1 MIFLQQKHYFKE
13 HFMKKRFLLSLSLAA
28 SLLCAEDNGFF
39 VSAGY
44 QIGEAVQMVKNTGEL
59 KNLNDKYEQL
69 NQYLN
74 QVASLR
80 QSIKNANNYELVKQ
94 SISNL
99 ISFANNN
106 SQNKDLSP
114 IYSSTQAVLTSILAF
129 WTLYAGNALTF
140 NVEGLTTSTSQNGQG
155 FSNVPLTAKCSQPD
169 SKNCMPIATYQK
181 MKNLAESL
189 QKAQGTLCA
198 LNENGC
204 NTANQD
210 QGATISSAL
219 NTAKELMDLISAT
232 NTNMDW
238 SKIKINGLL
247 VPSEVRGDK
256 NGSTTKYEGKITSN
270 NPVTSYALFQNIY
283 KMLPYLQESLKL
295 SEQNKSKSD
304 GLQGQV
310 TGDNTNPNYDKEIYN
325 FAQNQQTILS
335 NAKSI
340 FNLFNSIPKDQ
351 FEYLQV
357 GYLKIP
363 PLGTTP
369 TKPYRKNVNLNA
381 EIDSIQRNVSYYGN
395 RIDSALSV
403 AKDVYNLK
411 SNQAQIVA
419 AYNGAKNLS
428 QEISQL
434 PHNQVNTKDIVTLP
448 YDKNAPAAGQYNY
461 QINQEQASNLSQALA
476 AMSNNPFK
484 KVGMISS
491 QNNNGALNGL
501 GVQVGYKQFFG
512 ESKRWGLRYYGFFDY
527 NHGYIKSSFFNSS
540 SDIWTY
546 GGGSDLLVNFINDSV
561 TRKNNKLSVGL
572 FGGIQLAGTTWL
584 NSQYVNLTALNNPY
598 SAKVN
603 TSNFQ
608 FLFNLGLRTNLATA
622 KKEDSEHSAQH
633 GIELGIKIPTINTN
647 YYSFLG
653 AKLEYR
659 RLYSVY
665 LNYVFAY

>member
-1 MIFLQQKHYFKE
+1 
-13 HFMKKRFLLSLSLAA
+13 
-28 SLLCAEDNGFF
+28 
-39 VSAGY
+39 
-44 QIGEAVQMVKNTGEL
+44 MVKNTGEL

-80 QSIKNANNYELVKQ
+80 QSIQNANNISLVNSSLNDLK
-94 SISNL
+94 
-99 ISFANNN
+99 SFTENNYN
-106 SQNKDLSP
+106 STTQSP
-114 IYSSTQAVLTSILAF
+114 IFNAVQAVITSVLGF
-129 WTLYAGNALTF
+129 WSLYAGNYLTF
-140 NVEGLTTSTSQNGQG
+140 FVGNKDTKQAANVQGNPPFKTIVDNCSGIENCAMDQTTY
-155 FSNVPLTAKCSQPD
+155 D
-169 SKNCMPIATYQK
+169 K
-181 MKNLAESL
+181 MKKLAEDL
-189 QKAQGTLCA
+189 QAAQQNSATKANNLCA
-198 LNENGC
+198 LSGC
-204 NTANQD
+204 ATT
-210 QGATISSAL
+210 QGQNPSSTVSNAL
-219 NTAKELMDLISAT
+219 NLAQQLMDLIANTKTAMMWKNIVISGVSNASGAINSTGYPTQYAVFNNIKAMIPFLQQAVTLSQNNNTLSSKLQAQAT
-232 NTNMDW
+232 GSQTNPEFAKDIYNLALNQ
-238 SKIKINGLL
+238 KQVL
-247 VPSEVRGDK
+247 
-256 NGSTTKYEGKITSN
+256 
-270 NPVTSYALFQNIY
+270 SYA
-283 KMLPYLQESLKL
+283 K
-295 SEQNKSKSD
+295 D
-304 GLQGQV
+304 
-310 TGDNTNPNYDKEIYN
+310 
-325 FAQNQQTILS
+325 
-335 NAKSI
+335 I
-340 FNLFNSIPKDQ
+340 FNLFNSIPADQ
-351 FEYLQV
+351 YKYLEKA
-357 GYLKIP
+357 YLKIP
-363 PLGTTP
+363 NLGQTP
-369 TKPYRKNVNLNA
+369 TNPYRQVVNLNK
-381 EIDSIQRNVSYYGN
+381 EVQTIQNNVSYYGN
-395 RIDSALSV
+395 RLDSALSV

-411 SNQAQIVA
+411 SNQTQIVA

-434 PHNQVNTKDIVTLP
+434 PYNQVNTKDIVTLP
-448 YDKNAPAAGQYNY
+448 YDKNAPTAGQYNY
-461 QINQEQASNLSQALA
+461 QINQQQASNLSQALA

-484 KVGMISS
+484 NIGMIAS

-584 NSQYVNLTALNNPY
+584 NSQYVNLTAFNNPY

>member
-1 MIFLQQKHYFKE
+1 
-13 HFMKKRFLLSLSLAA
+13 MKKRFLLSLSLAA
-28 SLLCAEDNGFF
+28 SLLYAEDNGFF

-74 QVASLR
+74 QVASLK
-80 QSIKNANNYELVKQ
+80 QSIQNANNYELVKQ

-114 IYSSTQAVLTSILAF
+114 IYSSAQAVLTSILAF

-155 FSNVPLTAKCSQPD
+155 FSNVPLTAKCSQPN

-204 NTANQD
+204 NTTN

-238 SKIKINGLL
+238 SRIKINGLL

-270 NPVTSYALFQNIY
+270 NSVTSYALFQNIY

-403 AKDVYNLK
+403 ARDVYNLK
-411 SNQAQIVA
+411 SNQTQIVA

-428 QEISQL
+428 QEISKL
-434 PHNQVNTKDIVTLP
+434 PYNQVNTKDIVTLP

-484 KVGMISS
+484 KIGMISS

-501 GVQVGYKQFFG
+501 GVKVGYKQFFG

-653 AKLEYR
+653 TKLEYR

>member
-1 MIFLQQKHYFKE
+1 
-13 HFMKKRFLLSLSLAA
+13 MKKRFLLSLSLTA

-39 VSAGY
+39 MSAGY
-44 QIGEAVQMVKNTGEL
+44 QIGEAVQTVKNTGEL

-69 NQYLN
+69 NSYLN
-74 QVASLR
+74 QVASLK
-80 QSIKNANNYELVKQ
+80 QSIQNANNIELVNSSLNDLK
-94 SISNL
+94 
-99 ISFANNN
+99 SFTENNYN
-106 SQNKDLSP
+106 STTQSP
-114 IYSSTQAVLTSILAF
+114 IFNAVQAVITSVLGF
-129 WTLYAGNALTF
+129 WSLYAGNYFTF
-140 NVEGLTTSTSQNGQG
+140 FVGKDTNKPANVNGNPPFRTIINNCSGLEHCAMDQTTY
-155 FSNVPLTAKCSQPD
+155 D
-169 SKNCMPIATYQK
+169 K
-181 MKNLAESL
+181 MKKLAEEL
-189 QKAQGTLCA
+189 QAAQTNSATKANNLCA
-198 LNENGC
+198 LSGCATTNGQ
-204 NTANQD
+204 NSPNSTVSN
-210 QGATISSAL
+210 AL
-219 NTAKELMDLISAT
+219 NLAQQLMDLIA
-232 NTNMDW
+232 NTKTAMMWKN
-238 SKIKINGLL
+238 IVING
-247 VPSEVRGDK
+247 VSNVSG
-256 NGSTTKYEGKITSN
+256 GAITSTGYPTQYAVFN
-270 NPVTSYALFQNIY
+270 NIKAMIPILQQAVTLSQSNNTLSSKLQAQATGSQTNPEFAKDIYNLALNQKQVISYA
-283 KMLPYLQESLKL
+283 K
-295 SEQNKSKSD
+295 D
-304 GLQGQV
+304 
-310 TGDNTNPNYDKEIYN
+310 
-325 FAQNQQTILS
+325 
-335 NAKSI
+335 I
-340 FNLFNSIPKDQ
+340 FNLFNSIPKEQ
-351 FEYLQV
+351 YKYLEKA
-357 GYLKIP
+357 YLKIP
-363 PLGTTP
+363 NAGQTP
-369 TKPYRKNVNLNA
+369 TNPYRQEVNLNK
-381 EIDSIQRNVSYYGN
+381 EVQTIQNNVSYYGN
-395 RIDSALSV
+395 RLDSALSV

-411 SNQAQIVA
+411 SNQKEIVA
-419 AYNGAKNLS
+419 AYSGAKNLS

-434 PHNQVNTKDIVTLP
+434 PYNQVNTKDIVTLS

-484 KVGMISS
+484 KIGMISS

>member
-1 MIFLQQKHYFKE
+1 
-13 HFMKKRFLLSLSLAA
+13 MKKRFLLSLSLAA

-39 VSAGY
+39 ISAGY
-44 QIGEAVQMVKNTGEL
+44 QIGEAVQTVKNTGEL

-74 QVASLR
+74 QVASLK
-80 QSIKNANNYELVKQ
+80 QSIQNANNIELVNSSLNDLK
-94 SISNL
+94 
-99 ISFANNN
+99 SFTENNYN
-106 SQNKDLSP
+106 STTQSP
-114 IYSSTQAVLTSILAF
+114 IFNAVQAVITSVLGF
-129 WTLYAGNALTF
+129 WSLYAGNYFTF
-140 NVEGLTTSTSQNGQG
+140 FVGNKDRQANVNGNPPFG
-155 FSNVPLTAKCSQPD
+155 TII
-169 SKNCMPIATYQK
+169 KNCSGIENCAMNETTYNE
-181 MKNLAESL
+181 MKKLAEEL
-189 QKAQGTLCA
+189 QAAQQNSATKANNLCA
-198 LNENGC
+198 LSGCATTNGQ
-204 NTANQD
+204 NSP
-210 QGATISSAL
+210 SSTVSNAL
-219 NTAKELMDLISAT
+219 NLAQQLMDLIANTKTAMMWDNISIAGVSNTSGAIKSTNYPTHYAVFNNIKAMIPILQQAVTLSQNNNSLSSNLQAQAT
-232 NTNMDW
+232 GSQTNPEFAKDIYNLALNQ
-238 SKIKINGLL
+238 KQVI
-247 VPSEVRGDK
+247 
-256 NGSTTKYEGKITSN
+256 
-270 NPVTSYALFQNIY
+270 SYAQ
-283 KMLPYLQESLKL
+283 
-295 SEQNKSKSD
+295 D
-304 GLQGQV
+304 
-310 TGDNTNPNYDKEIYN
+310 
-325 FAQNQQTILS
+325 
-335 NAKSI
+335 I

-351 FEYLQV
+351 YKYLEKA
-357 GYLKIP
+357 YLKIP
-363 PLGTTP
+363 NLGKTP
-369 TKPYRKNVNLNA
+369 TNPYRQEVNLNK
-381 EIDSIQRNVSYYGN
+381 EIQTIQNNVSYYGN
-395 RIDSALSV
+395 RLDSALSV

-411 SNQAQIVA
+411 SNQKEIVA

-434 PHNQVNTKDIVTLP
+434 PYNQVNTKDIVTLP

-461 QINQEQASNLSQALA
+461 QINPEQASNLSQALA

-491 QNNNGALNGL
+491 QSNNGALNGL

>member
-1 MIFLQQKHYFKE
+1 
-13 HFMKKRFLLSLSLAA
+13 MKKRFLLSLSLVA

-39 VSAGY
+39 MSAGY

-80 QSIKNANNYELVKQ
+80 QSIQNANNISLVNSSLNDLK
-94 SISNL
+94 
-99 ISFANNN
+99 SFTENNYN
-106 SQNKDLSP
+106 STTQSP
-114 IYSSTQAVLTSILAF
+114 IFNAVQAVITSVLGF
-129 WTLYAGNALTF
+129 WSLYAGNYLTF
-140 NVEGLTTSTSQNGQG
+140 FVGNKNTQQPANVQGNPPFKTIINNCSGIENCAMDQTTY
-155 FSNVPLTAKCSQPD
+155 D
-169 SKNCMPIATYQK
+169 K
-181 MKNLAESL
+181 MKELAEKL
-189 QKAQGTLCA
+189 QAAQTNAATKANNLCA
-198 LNENGC
+198 LSGCATTNGQ
-204 NTANQD
+204 TP
-210 QGATISSAL
+210 SSTVSNAL
-219 NTAKELMDLISAT
+219 NLAQQLMDLIA
-232 NTNMDW
+232 NTKTAMMW
-238 SKIKINGLL
+238 
-247 VPSEVRGDK
+247 K
-256 NGSTTKYEGKITSN
+256 NIVISGVSNVSGAITSTNYPTQYAVFN
-270 NPVTSYALFQNIY
+270 NIKAMIPILQQAVTLSQSNNTISSKLQAQATGSQTNPEFAKDIYNLALNQKQVISYA
-283 KMLPYLQESLKL
+283 K
-295 SEQNKSKSD
+295 D
-304 GLQGQV
+304 
-310 TGDNTNPNYDKEIYN
+310 
-325 FAQNQQTILS
+325 
-335 NAKSI
+335 I
-340 FNLFNSIPKDQ
+340 FNLFNSIPADQ
-351 FEYLQV
+351 YKYLEKA
-357 GYLKIP
+357 YLKIP
-363 PLGTTP
+363 NAGNTP
-369 TKPYRKNVNLNA
+369 TNPYRQVVNLNK
-381 EIDSIQRNVSYYGN
+381 EVQTIQNNVSYYGN
-395 RIDSALSV
+395 RLDSALSV

-411 SNQAQIVA
+411 SNQKEIVA
-419 AYNGAKNLS
+419 AYSGAKNLS

-434 PHNQVNTKDIVTLP
+434 PYNQVNTKDIVTLP

-461 QINQEQASNLSQALA
+461 QINQEQASNLNQALA

-484 KVGMISS
+484 KIGMIAS

-546 GGGSDLLVNFINDSV
+546 GGGSDLLVNIINDSV

-653 AKLEYR
+653 SKLEYR

>member
-1 MIFLQQKHYFKE
+1 
-13 HFMKKRFLLSLSLAA
+13 MKKRFLLSLSLTA

-44 QIGEAVQMVKNTGEL
+44 QIGEAVQTVKNTGEL

-74 QVASLR
+74 QVASLK
-80 QSIKNANNYELVKQ
+80 QSIQNANNISLVNSSLNDLK
-94 SISNL
+94 
-99 ISFANNN
+99 SFTENNYN
-106 SQNKDLSP
+106 STTQSP
-114 IYSSTQAVLTSILAF
+114 IFNAVQAVITSVLGF
-129 WTLYAGNALTF
+129 WSLYAGNYFTF
-140 NVEGLTTSTSQNGQG
+140 FVGNKNTKRPANVSGNPPFKTILDNCSEIENCAMDQTTY
-155 FSNVPLTAKCSQPD
+155 D
-169 SKNCMPIATYQK
+169 K
-181 MKNLAESL
+181 MKKLAEDL
-189 QKAQGTLCA
+189 QAAQQNSTTKANNLCA
-198 LNENGC
+198 LSGCATTNGQ
-204 NTANQD
+204 TP
-210 QGATISSAL
+210 SSTVSNAL
-219 NTAKELMDLISAT
+219 NLAQQLMDLIA
-232 NTNMDW
+232 NTKTAMMW
-238 SKIKINGLL
+238 
-247 VPSEVRGDK
+247 K
-256 NGSTTKYEGKITSN
+256 NIVISGVSNVSGAITSTNYPTHYAVFN
-270 NPVTSYALFQNIY
+270 NIKAMIPILQQAVTLSQSNNSLSSKLQAQATGSQTNPEFAKDIYNLALNQKQVISYAQN
-283 KMLPYLQESLKL
+283 
-295 SEQNKSKSD
+295 
-304 GLQGQV
+304 
-310 TGDNTNPNYDKEIYN
+310 
-325 FAQNQQTILS
+325 
-335 NAKSI
+335 I
-340 FNLFNSIPKDQ
+340 FNLFNSIPKEQ
-351 FEYLQV
+351 YKYLEKA
-357 GYLKIP
+357 YLKIP
-363 PLGTTP
+363 NAGQTP
-369 TKPYRKNVNLNA
+369 TDPYRQVVNLNK
-381 EIDSIQRNVSYYGN
+381 EVQTIQNNVSYYGN
-395 RIDSALSV
+395 RVDSALSV

-411 SNQAQIVA
+411 SNQTQIVA

-434 PHNQVNTKDIVTLP
+434 PYNQVNTKDIVTLP

-484 KVGMISS
+484 NIGMIAS

>member
-1 MIFLQQKHYFKE
+1 
-13 HFMKKRFLLSLSLAA
+13 MKKRFLLSLSL
-28 SLLCAEDNGFF
+28 SLAVPSLHAEDNGFF

-59 KNLNDKYEQL
+59 KNLNEKYEQL

-80 QSIKNANNYELVKQ
+80 QSIQNANNIELVNSSLNYLK
-94 SISNL
+94 
-99 ISFANNN
+99 SFTDNNYN
-106 SQNKDLSP
+106 STTQSP
-114 IYSSTQAVLTSILAF
+114 IFNAAQAVITSVLGF
-129 WTLYAGNALTF
+129 WSLYAGNYFTF
-140 NVEGLTTSTSQNGQG
+140 FVGN
-155 FSNVPLTAKCSQPD
+155 KD
-169 SKNCMPIATYQK
+169 SKKPASVQGNPPFSTIVSNCSGIENCAMNETTYNE
-181 MKNLAESL
+181 MKKLAESL
-189 QKAQGTLCA
+189 QAAQQNATTKGNNLCA
-198 LNENGC
+198 LSGC
-204 NTANQD
+204 ATT
-210 QGATISSAL
+210 QGQPNSTVSSAL
-219 NTAKELMDLISAT
+219 ETAQKLMDLIASTKTA
-232 NTNMDW
+232 MMW
-238 SKIKINGLL
+238 
-247 VPSEVRGDK
+247 K
-256 NGSTTKYEGKITSN
+256 NIVISGVSNRAGGAGTITSTGYPTQYAVFN
-270 NPVTSYALFQNIY
+270 NIKAMIPILQQAVTLSQSNHTLSAS
-283 KMLPYLQESLKL
+283 LQA
-295 SEQNKSKSD
+295 QA
-304 GLQGQV
+304 
-310 TGDNTNPNYDKEIYN
+310 TGSQTNPQFAKDIYN
-325 FAQNQQTILS
+325 LAQNQKAIIS
-335 NAKSI
+335 YAKDI

-351 FEYLQV
+351 YQYLEKA
-357 GYLKIP
+357 YLKVP
-363 PLGTTP
+363 NAGQTP
-369 TKPYRKNVNLNA
+369 TNPYRQEVNLNQ
-381 EIDSIQRNVSYYGN
+381 EIQTIQNNVNYYGN
-395 RIDSALSV
+395 RVDAALSV
-403 AKDVYNLK
+403 ARDVYNLK
-411 SNQAQIVA
+411 SNQANIVT
-419 AYNGAKNLS
+419 AYSNANNLS
-428 QEISQL
+428 QEISKL
-434 PHNQVNTKDIVTLP
+434 PYNQVNTKDIITPP

-461 QINQEQASNLSQALA
+461 QINPEQQSNLSQALA

-484 KVGMISS
+484 NVGMISS

-584 NSQYVNLTALNNPY
+584 NSQYVNLTAFNNPY

-608 FLFNLGLRTNLATA
+608 FLFNLGLRMNLATA

-653 AKLEYR
+653 TKLEYR

>member
-1 MIFLQQKHYFKE
+1 
-13 HFMKKRFLLSLSLAA
+13 MKKRFLLSLSLAA

-39 VSAGY
+39 VSVGY
-44 QIGEAVQMVKNTGEL
+44 QIGEAVQTVKNTGEL

-74 QVASLR
+74 QVASLK
-80 QSIKNANNYELVKQ
+80 QSIQNANNISLVNSSLNDLK
-94 SISNL
+94 
-99 ISFANNN
+99 SFTENNYN
-106 SQNKDLSP
+106 STTQSP
-114 IYSSTQAVLTSILAF
+114 IFNAVQAVITSVLGF
-129 WTLYAGNALTF
+129 WSLYAGNYLTF
-140 NVEGLTTSTSQNGQG
+140 FVGNKDTQRPANVNGNPPFRTVINNCSGLENCAMEQTT
-155 FSNVPLTAKCSQPD
+155 
-169 SKNCMPIATYQK
+169 YEK
-181 MKNLAESL
+181 MKELAESL
-189 QKAQGTLCA
+189 QAAQQNSTTKANNLCA
-198 LNENGC
+198 LSGCATTNG
-204 NTANQD
+204 QSP
-210 QGATISSAL
+210 SSTVSNAL
-219 NTAKELMDLISAT
+219 NLAQRLMDLIA
-232 NTNMDW
+232 NTKTAMMWNN
-238 SKIKINGLL
+238 IVING
-247 VPSEVRGDK
+247 VSNASGAIK
-256 NGSTTKYEGKITSN
+256 STGYPTRYAVFNNIKAMIPILQQAVTLSQSN
-270 NPVTSYALFQNIY
+270 NSLSSKLQAQATGSQTNPEFAKDIYNLALNQKQVISYA
-283 KMLPYLQESLKL
+283 K
-295 SEQNKSKSD
+295 D
-304 GLQGQV
+304 
-310 TGDNTNPNYDKEIYN
+310 
-325 FAQNQQTILS
+325 
-335 NAKSI
+335 I

-351 FEYLQV
+351 YKYLEKA
-357 GYLKIP
+357 YLKIP
-363 PLGTTP
+363 NAGQTP
-369 TKPYRKNVNLNA
+369 TNPYRQVVNLNK
-381 EIDSIQRNVSYYGN
+381 EVQTIQNNVSYYGN
-395 RIDSALSV
+395 RLDSALSV

-411 SNQAQIVA
+411 SNQTQIVA

-428 QEISQL
+428 EEISQL
-434 PHNQVNTKDIVTLP
+434 PYNQVNTKDIVTLP
-448 YDKNAPAAGQYNY
+448 YDKNAPVAGQYNY

-484 KVGMISS
+484 KIGMIAS
-491 QNNNGALNGL
+491 QSNNGALNGL

-546 GGGSDLLVNFINDSV
+546 GGGSDLLVNIINDSV

>member
-1 MIFLQQKHYFKE
+1 M
-13 HFMKKRFLLSLSLAA
+13 R
-28 SLLCAEDNGFF
+28 AEDNGFF

-80 QSIKNANNYELVKQ
+80 QSIQNANNISLVNSSLNDLK
-94 SISNL
+94 
-99 ISFANNN
+99 SFTENNYN
-106 SQNKDLSP
+106 STTQSP
-114 IYSSTQAVLTSILAF
+114 IFNAVQAVITSVLGF
-129 WTLYAGNALTF
+129 WSLYAGNYLTF
-140 NVEGLTTSTSQNGQG
+140 FVGNKDTKQPANVNGNPPFKTVINNCSGLENCAMEQTTY
-155 FSNVPLTAKCSQPD
+155 D
-169 SKNCMPIATYQK
+169 K
-181 MKNLAESL
+181 MKNLAEEL
-189 QKAQGTLCA
+189 QAAQQNSTTKANNLCTLSGCTTTQGQSPSSTVSNA
-198 LNENGC
+198 LNL
-204 NTANQD
+204 AQ
-210 QGATISSAL
+210 Q
-219 NTAKELMDLISAT
+219 LMDLIA
-232 NTNMDW
+232 NTKTAMMWKNIVI
-238 SKIKINGLL
+238 SGVSNASGAINSTGYPTQYAVFNNIKAMIPILQQAVTL
-247 VPSEVRGDK
+247 SQ
-256 NGSTTKYEGKITSN
+256 SN
-270 NPVTSYALFQNIY
+270 NTLAGN
-283 KMLPYLQESLKL
+283 LQA
-295 SEQNKSKSD
+295 QA
-304 GLQGQV
+304 
-310 TGDNTNPNYDKEIYN
+310 TGSQTNPEFAKDIYN
-325 FAQNQQTILS
+325 LAQNQKQVIS
-335 NAKSI
+335 YAKDI
-340 FNLFNSIPKDQ
+340 FNLFNSIPADQ
-351 FEYLQV
+351 YKYLEKA
-357 GYLKIP
+357 YLKIP
-363 PLGTTP
+363 NAGQTP
-369 TKPYRKNVNLNA
+369 TNPYRQVVNLNK
-381 EIDSIQRNVSYYGN
+381 EVQTIQSNVSYYGN
-395 RIDSALSV
+395 RLDSALSV

-411 SNQAQIVA
+411 SNQTQIVA

-434 PHNQVNTKDIVTLP
+434 PYNQVNTKDIVTLP

-484 KVGMISS
+484 KIGMIAS
-491 QNNNGALNGL
+491 QSNNGALNGL

>member
-1 MIFLQQKHYFKE
+1 
-13 HFMKKRFLLSLSLAA
+13 MKKRFLFSLSLTA

-44 QIGEAVQMVKNTGEL
+44 QIGEAVSMVKNTGEL

-74 QVASLR
+74 QVASLK
-80 QSIKNANNYELVKQ
+80 QSIQNANNIELVNSSLNDLK
-94 SISNL
+94 
-99 ISFANNN
+99 SFTNNN
-106 SQNKDLSP
+106 YNSTTQSP
-114 IYSSTQAVLTSILAF
+114 IFNAVQAVITSVLGF
-129 WTLYAGNALTF
+129 WSLYAGNYLTF
-140 NVEGLTTSTSQNGQG
+140 FVVNKDSRRLANVNGNPPFKTIINCSGIENCTMDQTTY
-155 FSNVPLTAKCSQPD
+155 D
-169 SKNCMPIATYQK
+169 K
-181 MKNLAESL
+181 MKSLAESL
-189 QKAQGTLCA
+189 QKAQQNSATKGNNLCA
-198 LNENGC
+198 LSGC
-204 NTANQD
+204 AATEGQNPNS
-210 QGATISSAL
+210 TISNAL
-219 NTAKELMDLISAT
+219 NLAQQLMDLIA
-232 NTNMDW
+232 NTKTAMMWKNIVI
-238 SKIKINGLL
+238 SGVSNASGAIESTGYPTQYAVFNNIKAMIPILQQAVTL
-247 VPSEVRGDK
+247 SQ
-256 NGSTTKYEGKITSN
+256 SN
-270 NPVTSYALFQNIY
+270 NSLAGNLQAQATGSQTNPQFAKDIYNLALNQKQVISYAQ
-283 KMLPYLQESLKL
+283 
-295 SEQNKSKSD
+295 D
-304 GLQGQV
+304 
-310 TGDNTNPNYDKEIYN
+310 
-325 FAQNQQTILS
+325 
-335 NAKSI
+335 I
-340 FNLFNSIPKDQ
+340 FNLFNSIPAEQYK
-351 FEYLQV
+351 YLEKA
-357 GYLKIP
+357 YLKIP
-363 PLGTTP
+363 NAGQTP
-369 TKPYRKNVNLNA
+369 TNPYRQVVNLNQ
-381 EIDSIQRNVSYYGN
+381 EVQTIKNNVSYYGN

-403 AKDVYNLK
+403 ARDVYNLK
-411 SNQAQIVA
+411 SNQTQIVA

-434 PHNQVNTKDIVTLP
+434 PYNQVNTKDIVTLSH
-448 YDKNAPAAGQYNY
+448 DQNAPAAGQYNY
-461 QINQEQASNLSQALA
+461 QINPEQASNLSQALA

-484 KVGMISS
+484 NIGMISS
-491 QNNNGALNGL
+491 QSNNGALNGL

>member
-1 MIFLQQKHYFKE
+1 
-13 HFMKKRFLLSLSLAA
+13 MKKTILLSLSLAS
-28 SLLCAEDNGFF
+28 SLLHAEDNGFF

-74 QVASLR
+74 QVASLK
-80 QSIKNANNYELVKQ
+80 QSIQNANNISLVNSSLNDLK
-94 SISNL
+94 
-99 ISFANNN
+99 SFTNNN
-106 SQNKDLSP
+106 YNSTTQSP
-114 IYSSTQAVLTSILAF
+114 IFNAVQAVITSVLGF
-129 WTLYAGNALTF
+129 WSLYAGNYLTF
-140 NVEGLTTSTSQNGQG
+140 FVGNKDTKQPASVAGNPPFKTITDNCSGIENCAMEQTTYNQ
-155 FSNVPLTAKCSQPD
+155 
-169 SKNCMPIATYQK
+169 
-181 MKNLAESL
+181 MKKLAEDL
-189 QKAQGTLCA
+189 QAAQQNSATKANNLCA
-198 LNENGC
+198 LSGCATTNGQ
-204 NTANQD
+204 NPNSTVSN
-210 QGATISSAL
+210 AL
-219 NTAKELMDLISAT
+219 NLAQQLMDLIA
-232 NTNMDW
+232 NTKTAMMWKNIVI
-238 SKIKINGLL
+238 SGVSNTSGAINSTGYPTQYAVFNNIKAMIPILQQAVTL
-247 VPSEVRGDK
+247 SQ
-256 NGSTTKYEGKITSN
+256 SN
-270 NPVTSYALFQNIY
+270 NTLASH
-283 KMLPYLQESLKL
+283 LQA
-295 SEQNKSKSD
+295 QA
-304 GLQGQV
+304 
-310 TGDNTNPNYDKEIYN
+310 TGSQTNPEFAKDIYN
-325 FAQNQQTILS
+325 LAQNQKQVIS
-335 NAKSI
+335 YAQDI
-340 FNLFNSIPKDQ
+340 FNLFNSIPAEQYK
-351 FEYLQV
+351 YLEKA
-357 GYLKIP
+357 YLKIP
-363 PLGTTP
+363 NAGQTP
-369 TKPYRKNVNLNA
+369 TNPYRQVVNLNQ
-381 EIDSIQRNVSYYGN
+381 EVQTIKNNVSYYGN

-403 AKDVYNLK
+403 ARDVYNLK
-411 SNQAQIVA
+411 SNQASIVA
-419 AYNGAKNLS
+419 AYSGAKNLS

-434 PHNQVNTKDIVTLP
+434 PYNQVNTKDIVTLP

-461 QINQEQASNLSQALA
+461 QINPEQQSNLNQALA

-484 KVGMISS
+484 NIGMIAS

-622 KKEDSEHSAQH
+622 KKEDSQHSAQH

>member
-1 MIFLQQKHYFKE
+1 
-13 HFMKKRFLLSLSLAA
+13 MKKTILLSLSLSLA
-28 SLLCAEDNGFF
+28 SSLHAEDNGFF
-39 VSAGY
+39 VSVGY

-74 QVASLR
+74 QVASLK
-80 QSIKNANNYELVKQ
+80 QSIQNANNIELVNSSLNYLK
-94 SISNL
+94 
-99 ISFANNN
+99 SFTNNN
-106 SQNKDLSP
+106 YNSTTQSP
-114 IYSSTQAVLTSILAF
+114 IFNAVQAVITSVLGF
-129 WTLYAGNALTF
+129 WSLYAGNYLTF
-140 NVEGLTTSTSQNGQG
+140 FVSGNKSANVSGNPPFQTVINNCSGIENCAMNQTTY
-155 FSNVPLTAKCSQPD
+155 D
-169 SKNCMPIATYQK
+169 E
-181 MKNLAESL
+181 MKKLAENL
-189 QKAQGTLCA
+189 QAAQTNSTTKANNLCA
-198 LNENGC
+198 LSGC
-204 NTANQD
+204 
-210 QGATISSAL
+210 ATTNSTSNPPNSTVSNAL
-219 NTAKELMDLISAT
+219 NLAQQLMDLIA
-232 NTNMDW
+232 NTKTAMMW
-238 SKIKINGLL
+238 
-247 VPSEVRGDK
+247 K
-256 NGSTTKYEGKITSN
+256 NIVIAGVSNEPGAITSTNYPTQYAVFN
-270 NPVTSYALFQNIY
+270 NIKAMIPILQQAVTLSQSNHTLSAS
-283 KMLPYLQESLKL
+283 LQA
-295 SEQNKSKSD
+295 QA
-304 GLQGQV
+304 
-310 TGDNTNPNYDKEIYN
+310 TGSQTNPKFAKDIYA
-325 FAQNQQTILS
+325 FAQNQKQVIS
-335 NAKSI
+335 YAKDI
-340 FNLFNSIPKDQ
+340 FNLFSSIPAEQYK
-351 FEYLQV
+351 YLEKA
-357 GYLKIP
+357 YLKIP
-363 PLGTTP
+363 NAGQTP
-369 TKPYRKNVNLNA
+369 TNPYRQEVNLNQ
-381 EIDSIQRNVSYYGN
+381 EIQTIKNNVSYYGN
-395 RIDSALSV
+395 RVDAALSV

-411 SNQAQIVA
+411 SNQTEIVTT
-419 AYNGAKNLS
+419 YNDAKNLS
-428 QEISQL
+428 QEISKL
-434 PHNQVNTKDIVTLP
+434 PYNQVNTKDIVTLP

-461 QINQEQASNLSQALA
+461 QINPEQQSNLSQALA

-546 GGGSDLLVNFINDSV
+546 GGGSDLLVNIINDSI

-584 NSQYVNLTALNNPY
+584 NSQYVNLTAFNNPY

-622 KKEDSEHSAQH
+622 KKKDSEHSAQH

-653 AKLEYR
+653 TQLQYR

>member
-1 MIFLQQKHYFKE
+1 
-13 HFMKKRFLLSLSLAA
+13 MKKRFLLSLSLAA
-28 SLLCAEDNGFF
+28 SLLYAEDNGFF

-59 KNLNDKYEQL
+59 KNLNEKYEQL

-74 QVASLR
+74 QVASLK
-80 QSIKNANNYELVKQ
+80 QSIQNANNIELVNSSLNYLK
-94 SISNL
+94 
-99 ISFANNN
+99 SFTNNN
-106 SQNKDLSP
+106 YNSTTQSP
-114 IYSSTQAVLTSILAF
+114 IFNAVQAVITSVLGF
-129 WTLYAGNALTF
+129 WSLYAGDYFTF
-140 NVEGLTTSTSQNGQG
+140 FVVNKNTKRPANVAGNPPFETII
-155 FSNVPLTAKCSQPD
+155 
-169 SKNCMPIATYQK
+169 KNCSGIENCAMDQTTYDE
-181 MKNLAESL
+181 MKKLAESL
-189 QKAQGTLCA
+189 QAAQQNATTKGNNLCA
-198 LNENGC
+198 LSGC
-204 NTANQD
+204 
-210 QGATISSAL
+210 ATTDSTSNPPNSTMSNAL
-219 NTAKELMDLISAT
+219 NLAQQLMDLIA
-232 NTNMDW
+232 NTKTAMMW
-238 SKIKINGLL
+238 
-247 VPSEVRGDK
+247 K
-256 NGSTTKYEGKITSN
+256 NIVISGVSNTSGAITSTG
-270 NPVTSYALFQNIY
+270 PVTNYEVFNNI
-283 KMLPYLQESLKL
+283 KAMLPILQQALKL
-295 SEQNKSKSD
+295 TQDNHTLSAN
-304 GLQGQV
+304 LQAQA
-310 TGDNTNPNYDKEIYN
+310 TGSQTNPNFAKDIYA
-325 FAQNQQTILS
+325 FAQNQKQVIS
-335 NAKSI
+335 YAQDI
-340 FNLFNSIPKDQ
+340 FNLFDSIPKDQ
-351 FEYLQV
+351 YRYLEKA
-357 GYLKIP
+357 YLKIANA
-363 PLGTTP
+363 GSTP
-369 TKPYRKNVNLNA
+369 TNPYMAVVNLNK
-381 EIDSIQRNVSYYGN
+381 EVQTIQNNVSYYGN
-395 RIDSALSV
+395 RVDAALSV

-411 SNQAQIVA
+411 SNQTEIVTT
-419 AYNGAKNLS
+419 YNNAKTLS
-428 QEISQL
+428 EEISKL

-461 QINQEQASNLSQALA
+461 QINPEQQSNLSQALA

-546 GGGSDLLVNFINDSV
+546 GGGSDLLVNIINDSI

-584 NSQYVNLTALNNPY
+584 NSQYVNLTAFNNPY

-622 KKEDSEHSAQH
+622 RKKDSEHSAQH
-633 GIELGIKIPTINTN
+633 GLELGIKIPTINTN

-653 AKLEYR
+653 TQLQYR